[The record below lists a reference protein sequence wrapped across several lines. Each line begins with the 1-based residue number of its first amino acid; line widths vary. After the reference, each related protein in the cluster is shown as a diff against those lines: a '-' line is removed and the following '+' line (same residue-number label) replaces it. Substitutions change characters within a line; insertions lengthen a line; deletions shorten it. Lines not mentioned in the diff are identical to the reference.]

1 MKGANR
7 QMIVKEDSV
16 LSPMKTVWIVVKHCS
31 DDKTL
36 MDYSEIVGVYA
47 TEKRARVKQE
57 ELINENARD
66 VLYMDCDPIDV
77 VVEECEV
84 A

>member
-7 QMIVKEDSV
+7 QMIVRENSV

-36 MDYSEIVGVYA
+36 MDYLEIVGVYS
-47 TEKRARVKQE
+47 TEEKARVKQE
-57 ELINENARD
+57 ELINENTRD
-66 VLYMDCDPIDV
+66 VLYMDCAPIDV

>member
-1 MKGANR
+1 M
-7 QMIVKEDSV
+7 
-16 LSPMKTVWIVVKHCS
+16 TVWIVTKSWIPNTELETVES
-31 DDKTL
+31 WDGFQ
-36 MDYSEIVGVYA
+36 EIVGVYS
-47 TEKRARVKQE
+47 TEEKARVKQE

-84 A
+84 E

>member
-7 QMIVKEDSV
+7 QMIVRENSV

>member
-1 MKGANR
+1 
-7 QMIVKEDSV
+7 MIVRENSV

-36 MDYSEIVGVYA
+36 MDYSEIVGVYS
-47 TEKRARVKQE
+47 TEEKARVKQE

-77 VVEECEV
+77 TLEEWEIE
-84 A
+84 

>member
-1 MKGANR
+1 MKVWVVTK
-7 QMIVKEDSV
+7 QYSDS
-16 LSPMKTVWIVVKHCS
+16 
-31 DDKTL
+31 KTL
-36 MDYSEIVGVYA
+36 MDFSEIVGVYSA
-47 TEKRARVKQE
+47 EEKARVKQE

-84 A
+84 E

>member
-1 MKGANR
+1 M
-7 QMIVKEDSV
+7 
-16 LSPMKTVWIVVKHCS
+16 TVWVVTKQWS
-31 DDKTL
+31 DAKTL
-36 MDYSEIVGVYA
+36 MDFSEIVGVYS
-47 TEKRARVKQE
+47 TEEKARVKQE

-84 A
+84 E